1 MIDLDSTVSPR
12 VTSHEECTPAD
23 KKQKFVRRPGSGG
36 GMGYRGAS
44 RSDEPTYN
52 QRPKATGSPFTKN
65 LPIGGKGPRIGIIAF
80 NKHIAAEMQTKLA
93 TGKEFF
99 IGSPEQDAIWDAM
112 LNDESHLL
120 INASAGSGKSSSAQQ
135 GVLRLIRE
143 KDASAK
149 AMTYH
154 SLGLSILRNHYGK
167 IDLDEHKLDGLIDQ
181 LAVEKRRVESP
192 KNSGK
197 YADKPLKEAIG
208 EDAWYHCAR
217 LASQLVRLCKHYLYD
232 GTDKQQLIDLADYHN
247 VDYDEQ
253 YEADGLELVPKLIAL
268 DLADPK
274 HVDFDDM
281 TWLPVALKLQA
292 DLFDILIIDESQD
305 TDRTQQSLAKLACP
319 KGRIIAIGDKKQA
332 IYSFRGADS
341 AAMDRIEDMLFK
353 DPRGCQILPL
363 TVTRRCPKKHVE
375 IAQYIVGD
383 IIQSMDTAIDG
394 VITQTTE
401 DRALASM
408 RPGDLVV
415 CRVNKFLIP
424 ACYEL
429 IQRGIKAIVRGRDIG
444 AGLEALI
451 KKLGSPET
459 TAELSSELSE
469 YFRRESQRL
478 HGKKN
483 SENRIAALNDRVE
496 TLHELLSGTTRT
508 SEVLTKIRSI
518 FADFEDDGAPRQA
531 VILGTIHRTKGLEA
545 DRVFVL
551 APDLIPH
558 PLASKQWEIES
569 ESNLAYVACTR
580 AKKELIFCGQIPE
593 IYGPAIAAVTWQA
606 ASSGEPVHV
615 VANESPGDAGAT
627 ITKEDYESELK
638 DATL

>member
-1 MIDLDSTVSPR
+1 MAFVSKFPGKCYYCERSISEGDRIDLDSSTGKKII
-12 VTSHEECTPAD
+12 SHEECTPED
-23 KKQKFVRRPGSGG
+23 KKWKGGRPRPASGG
-36 GMGYRGAS
+36 LGYRGSS

-52 QRPKATGSPFTKN
+52 QRPKATGSPFVKN
-65 LPIGGKGPRIGIIAF
+65 LPIGGNGPRIGIIAF

-93 TGKEFF
+93 QGKEFF
-99 IGSPEQDAIWDAM
+99 TGSPEQDVIWDAM

-154 SLGLSILRNHYGK
+154 SLGLSILRSHFGK
-167 IDLDEHKLDGLIDQ
+167 IELEEHKLDGLIDQ

-253 YEADGLELVPKLIAL
+253 YEAEGLELVPKLIAL

-281 TWLPVALKLQA
+281 TWLPVALGLQA
-292 DLFDILIIDESQD
+292 DLFDILIVDEAQD
-305 TDRTQQSLAKLACP
+305 TDRAQQALAKIACQ
-319 KGRIIAIGDKKQA
+319 KGRIMAIGDKFQS
-332 IYSFRGADS
+332 IYGFRGADTGAIS
-341 AAMDRIEDMLFK
+341 RIEDMLFT

-363 TVTRRCPKKHVE
+363 TVTRRCPKSHVE
-375 IAQYIVGD
+375 MAQRVVG
-383 IIQSMDTAIDG
+383 DG
-394 VITQTTE
+394 VIYAMDDAIEGTYDQLGHEKAIDT
-401 DRALASM
+401 M
-408 RPGDLVV
+408 KPGDLVI
-415 CRVNKFLIP
+415 CRVNRHLIP
-424 ACYEL
+424 VCYNL
-429 IQRGIKAIVRGRDIG
+429 IQRGVKAVVRGRDIG

-451 KKLGSPET
+451 KKLGSPESVDELGKNLNEYYRKE
-459 TAELSSELSE
+459 TA
-469 YFRRESQRL
+469 RL
-478 HGKKN
+478 HGRKN
-483 SENRIAALNDRVE
+483 SEALIGALTDRYE
-496 TLHELLSGTTRT
+496 TLRELMDGVDLT
-508 SEVLTKIRSI
+508 SQVIGKIREI
-518 FADFEDDGAPRQA
+518 FADFEADGAPKHA
-531 VILGTIHRTKGLEA
+531 VILGTVHRTKGLEA
-545 DRVFVL
+545 DRVFIL

-558 PLASKQWEIES
+558 PMATQDWEVEQEHNI
-569 ESNLAYVACTR
+569 AYVAVTR
-580 AKKELIFCGQIPE
+580 SKKHITFVGGIPE
-593 IYGPAIAAVTWQA
+593 IYG
-606 ASSGEPVHV
+606 G
-615 VANESPGDAGAT
+615 AGAT
-627 ITKEDYESELK
+627 ITKENVEEIPY
-638 DATL
+638 